1 VRDSGAVKRKR
12 VAVDAM
18 GGNNS
23 PVAEIEGAIA
33 ATNARRIPITL
44 VGDQQRIRAEL
55 ARLGVAD
62 PSIQV
67 RHTTEV
73 ITMEDHPGQV
83 VRRKKDASMRVCFD
97 LARAGEVD
105 ALVSAGNSGAFLA
118 CGLFVMKRLA
128 GVDRPG
134 IVATFPNLAGKVA
147 VMDVGANVDVQKPEI
162 LAQFAVM
169 AATFSRVLYKVA
181 RPRVALLSN
190 GEEAHKG
197 SLLTRA
203 VHDILSRA
211 AELPAEFDYVGYCEG
226 NDIFKQPL
234 DVVVTDGFTGNV
246 ILKTTEG
253 IAEAMFDL
261 IRQEISATMTRQ
273 LLARLLKP
281 AFKAIQ
287 KRTDWA
293 EYGGAPLLGVDG
305 VAVLCHGRS
314 SARAIENAITMAADL
329 ADVDMRPTMTE
340 AIARHSALY
349 APRPAAAAAAAPH
362 EKEGEEGSA

>member
-1 VRDSGAVKRKR
+1 MLLGSGRRLFNRQTV
-12 VAVDAM
+12 
-18 GGNNS
+18 
-23 PVAEIEGAIA
+23 P
-33 ATNARRIPITL
+33 ATMKLVTSRTL
-44 VGDQQRIRAEL
+44 PN
-55 ARLGVAD
+55 GVVL
-62 PSIQV
+62 SV
-67 RHTTEV
+67 YR
-73 ITMEDHPGQV
+73 
-83 VRRKKDASMRVCFD
+83 
-97 LARAGEVD
+97 RAG
-105 ALVSAGNSGAFLA
+105 
-118 CGLFVMKRLA
+118 
-128 GVDRPG
+128 
-134 IVATFPNLAGKVA
+134 
-147 VMDVGANVDVQKPEI
+147 
-162 LAQFAVM
+162 
-169 AATFSRVLYKVA
+169 
-181 RPRVALLSN
+181 
-190 GEEAHKG
+190 
-197 SLLTRA
+197 SLT
-203 VHDILSRA
+203 
-211 AELPAEFDYVGYCEG
+211 
-226 NDIFKQPL
+226 
-234 DVVVTDGFTGNV
+234 TGNV